1 MELVI
6 YGGHTGIVQRLLN
19 KGAYINL
26 NNERGLSPLYI
37 AFYRRH
43 FKTVQFLLENGADAR
58 FNNGCGIKPAS
69 INWFDE
75 NDSTVQFL
83 QREDNIIE
91 NIHDPDSFFSLFVFC
106 QVENADRLIY
116 EIYHL

>member
-1 MELVI
+1 MQR
-6 YGGHTGIVQRLLN
+6 VQPQN
-19 KGAYINL
+19 SHK
-26 NNERGLSPLYI
+26 
-37 AFYRRH
+37 
-43 FKTVQFLLENGADAR
+43 VQFLLENGADAR

-91 NIHDPDSFFSLFVFC
+91 NIHDPDSFFFSVCVLSS
-106 QVENADRLIY
+106 
-116 EIYHL
+116 